1 MPVMS
6 TKWINSQN
14 GGSDTAWFLIDTMY
28 SPTIFYERRGI
39 RSSVYV
45 DNANKD
51 TIYDASARWQVGNK
65 DWRGI
70 VGSKGDGAAYSG

>member
-1 MPVMS
+1 
-6 TKWINSQN
+6 
-14 GGSDTAWFLIDTMY
+14 MY

-45 DNANKD
+45 DNANKN

-65 DWRGI
+65 NWRAI